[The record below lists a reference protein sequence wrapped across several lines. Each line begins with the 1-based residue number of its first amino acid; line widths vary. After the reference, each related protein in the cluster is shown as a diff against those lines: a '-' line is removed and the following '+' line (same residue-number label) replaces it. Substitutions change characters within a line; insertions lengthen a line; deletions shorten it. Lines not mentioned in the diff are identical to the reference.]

1 MSLRQIAGAGVFA
14 MVLGVACLPA
24 WASQHL
30 WGISEL
36 YSNADG
42 TVQFLELFDA
52 SDFEHLVGGFT
63 IFTYNSD
70 QSQQHSFTF
79 PSNLTT
85 FFTANHH
92 LLLATSAFASLPDAP
107 TPDFTI
113 PDGFLFV
120 DGGRVSLPFSIMPN
134 SEVTYTS
141 LPTDGVLALSVGSDG
156 TTITITT
163 NSPTNFAGQTGTV
176 PEPVSGVIVGLGSLM
191 LAASCRRRRG

>member
-1 MSLRQIAGAGVFA
+1 MSHRQIAWPGVFA

-24 WASQHL
+24 RASQHL

-42 TVQFLELFDA
+42 TVQFLELFNQ

-70 QSQQHSFTF
+70 QSQQRSFTF
-79 PSNLTT
+79 PSDLTD

-92 LLLATSAFASLPDAP
+92 LLLATSAFAGLPGAP

-141 LPTDGVLALSVGSDG
+141 LPTDGVLSLGSDG
-156 TTITITT
+156 TTTAV
-163 NSPTNFAGQTGTV
+163 NSPTNFDGQTGTV
-176 PEPVSGVIVGLGSLM
+176 PEPVSGVMVSLGSLM